1 MIYTKNKDMD
11 YIPTDDTTVA
21 IFNPESGDTLFLDET
36 ATDILNALEDPCD
49 LETLLARLCEIY
61 DASPDDIR
69 GDVEEFLADL
79 IEKKVIVLQ

>member
-1 MIYTKNKDMD
+1 MIYTKNNNMD

-21 IFNPESGDTLFLDET
+21 IFDPESGDTLFLDET
-36 ATDILNALEDPCD
+36 ATDILNALDDPCE
-49 LETLLARLCEIY
+49 LETLLVRLCEIY

-69 GDVEEFLADL
+69 CDVEEFLADL